1 MYNLRIVHR
10 DLKLANLFITKGQVK
25 IADFGFAIGER
36 QCMAKMDYNVGSP
49 YYMAPES
56 LKLNEYSFLSDVWAL
71 GVIAYQLVYGR
82 VPWKDK
88 DDHVLYDMIMG
99 CPVERLFDS
108 DKQVSDH
115 YKKFIKNCLLIDRR
129 FRASP

>member
-1 MYNLRIVHR
+1 M
-10 DLKLANLFITKGQVK
+10 
-25 IADFGFAIGER
+25 
-36 QCMAKMDYNVGSP
+36 
-49 YYMAPES
+49 
-56 LKLNEYSFLSDVWAL
+56 SDVWAL

-115 YKKFIKNCLLIDRR
+115 YKKFIKNCYNEFISNTSNPKISSNPILFLYTFDPPTRSIFSISIILMPR
-129 FRASP
+129 FMLRPRAEFDICISA